1 MLPWL
6 PADTTATDAISTMM
20 SGMKTQNDGLPA
32 EEDTILYEAAFKMIC
47 TDKYVYSNR
56 NNLYKATLYRQIYW
70 VTNTLHLQELP
81 CYRNQAV
88 KLLHARGRRPQKDQ
102 KNLKYS
108 FYYGGLWKLMLMLM
122 LTEVWTSAVTEST
135 EHYSCLCTLPS
146 LCLILYTCDWNTWI
160 QRLRGVHQHL
170 CIESIFKE
178 KN

>member
-32 EEDTILYEAAFKMIC
+32 EEDTILLKWSALINMCFQTEIIYTKLHY
-47 TDKYVYSNR
+47 TDKSAGSPTHYTYRSC
-56 NNLYKATLYRQIYW
+56 LATGTRPW
-70 VTNTLHLQELP
+70 SSW
-81 CYRNQAV
+81 
-88 KLLHARGRRPQKDQ
+88 HARWRRPQKDQ

-108 FYYGGLWKLMLMLM
+108 FYYGGLWKLISMLMLA
-122 LTEVWTSAVTEST
+122 EVWTSAVTEST

-146 LCLILYTCDWNTWI
+146 LCLILYTCDWNIWI

-170 CIESIFKE
+170 CTESIFKE
-178 KN
+178 KI